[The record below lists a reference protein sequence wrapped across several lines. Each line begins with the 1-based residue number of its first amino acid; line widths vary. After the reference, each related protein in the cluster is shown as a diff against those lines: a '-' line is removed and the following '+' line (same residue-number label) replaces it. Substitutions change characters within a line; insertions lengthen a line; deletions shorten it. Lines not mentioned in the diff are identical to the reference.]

1 MFCFPPSYLLPLETA
16 DTVVISMRPNGLFI
30 RTILNAF
37 GEKKKKKKKNYGFL
51 ADNGHTRRTD
61 VLPQEEE
68 LHAHVRAIST
78 HRKAEEGSVMQPS
91 RQLCHQSRRRQKKPN
106 QYDILI
112 DFEVS
117 DLFRDYGNRSE
128 KSGVRDKRVLPV
140 LEPDRLYLEL
150 AFLMMFSWICDH
162 SLSVL
167 HLRYINDVFEK

>member
-1 MFCFPPSYLLPLETA
+1 M
-16 DTVVISMRPNGLFI
+16 MPNGLFI

-37 GEKKKKKKKNYGFL
+37 REKRKRKKNYGFL
-51 ADNGHTRRTD
+51 ADNGHKRRTD

-78 HRKAEEGSVMQPS
+78 DRKAEEGSVMQPS
-91 RQLCHQSRRRQKKPN
+91 RQLCHQSRRRQKKP
-106 QYDILI
+106 QYDILFFPLI

-167 HLRYINDVFEK
+167 HLRYINNVFEK